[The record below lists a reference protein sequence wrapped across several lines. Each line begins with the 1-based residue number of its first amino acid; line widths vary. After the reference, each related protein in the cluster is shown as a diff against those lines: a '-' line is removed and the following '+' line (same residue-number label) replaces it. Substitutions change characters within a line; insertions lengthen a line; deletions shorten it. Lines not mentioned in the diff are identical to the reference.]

1 MMTQN
6 EISPALQAR
15 VDRLMNNA
23 DRLFALGNIRERCQ
37 QYIKD
42 IYADLQPSRYADW
55 GDRLRNDKEYLF
67 AMNLIL
73 SYSTIRD
80 KIVKWVK
87 GCQDEYLL
95 EEILEEREKRIEDF
109 ARMKIASRWYQIKD
123 EDLYWRK
130 FSLNIPFED
139 PDREKEIVP
148 FFEMLSKI
156 CILTDIIVGHAAEY
170 GLEVDYSQ
178 LTQKNEEKKKDNS
191 SYSQN
196 LSKGRQCIIDELL
209 ALVDKGDWK
218 KIDTA
223 EKVKLMLKTILGL
236 GDEELT
242 EEYLEMS
249 KKLWGLLENGRG
261 DREKIVWQ
269 NMVGYFDDKRLFNPK
284 GSPALNK
291 DFFGDEETYSNI
303 DKGRPSRENM
313 SSGFREVL
321 PLLDK
326 YCPNE

>member
-1 MMTQN
+1 MMNQN

-15 VDRLMNNA
+15 VDRLLNNA

-80 KIVKWVK
+80 KIVKWAK

-95 EEILEEREKRIEDF
+95 EEVLEEREKRIEDF

-178 LTQKNEEKKKDNS
+178 LTQKNEEKKKDNPS
-191 SYSQN
+191 NYQDLQKN
-196 LSKGRQCIIDELL
+196 RQKIIDDLL

-218 KIDTA
+218 KDDTA
-223 EKVKLMLKTILGL
+223 EKVKQMLMTILGL
-236 GDEELT
+236 GAEPLIEKYAKMSEL
-242 EEYLEMS
+242 
-249 KKLWGLLENGRG
+249 LWCLLENGRG
-261 DREKIVWQ
+261 DRKKIVWQ
-269 NMVGYFDDKRLFNPK
+269 NMVGYFDDKKLFNPK

-313 SSGFREVL
+313 SSGFRDVL
-321 PLLDK
+321 PLMDR
-326 YCPNE
+326 YCPNG